1 MPKITLFVFSM
12 MRHFTTLILFS
23 LISLSAIAQK
33 WQEGYFYDKR
43 GVKNVGYITQN
54 PSGKGPIKNEA
65 FIEFKEY
72 EKDKP
77 MKLSASDI
85 KSYVVG
91 RDSFI
96 VAVSLTDDWASE
108 QMDFIRV
115 AINAPL
121 KLYMAR
127 VGNVAAQQKAVS
139 VSPALSTGYGTGGM
153 GGGLGGGVAIN
164 LGRNRGNG
172 GTRITY
178 FYGESTNGMKQIT
191 QENFVDVMT
200 EVMGDE
206 PAAVQQLQS
215 GKVSLRDIEKIIA
228 YYHQLEEERARR
240 R

>member
-1 MPKITLFVFSM
+1 MIRHLITL
-12 MRHFTTLILFS
+12 LLLS
-23 LISLSAIAQK
+23 LLSISAIAQK

-43 GVKNVGYITQN
+43 GAKNSGYIKQN

-77 MKLSASDI
+77 MKLSASDM

-91 RDSFI
+91 RDSFV

-127 VGNVAAQQKAVS
+127 VGNITHQKAVQ
-139 VSPALSTGYGTGGM
+139 VSPTLSTGYGSGGM
-153 GGGLGGGVAIN
+153 GGGLGGGLSIN
-164 LGRNRGNG
+164 LGGNRGGG
-172 GTRITY
+172 GTRIAY
-178 FYGESTNGMKQIT
+178 FYGESTNGMKAIT
-191 QENFVDVMT
+191 EENFVDVMI
-200 EVMGDE
+200 EIMGDE
-206 PAAVQQLQS
+206 PAAVEQLRT
-215 GKVSLRDIEKIIA
+215 GKVPLKDIEKIIA
-228 YYHQLEEERARR
+228 YYHNLQAERSRR
-240 R
+240 GN

>member
-1 MPKITLFVFSM
+1 MIRYITSVALLCLLSF
-12 MRHFTTLILFS
+12 
-23 LISLSAIAQK
+23 SAIAQK
-33 WQEGYFYDKR
+33 WQNGYFYDKR
-43 GVKNVGYITQN
+43 GVKNVGYINQN

-77 MKLSASDI
+77 MKLSASDM

-91 RDSFI
+91 RDSFV
-96 VAVSLTDDWASE
+96 VAISLTDDWASE

-121 KLYMAR
+121 KLYMAK
-127 VGNVAAQQKAVS
+127 VGNTSARQKAVS
-139 VSPALSTGYGTGGM
+139 VNPALSTGYGSGGL

-164 LGRNRGNG
+164 LGRNRGGG
-172 GTRITY
+172 GTHIAY
-178 FYGESTNGMKQIT
+178 LYGESTNGMKAIT
-191 QENFVDVMT
+191 EENFVDVMI

-206 PAAVQQLQS
+206 PAAVEQLRS
-215 GKVSLRDIEKIIA
+215 GKVTLRDMEKIIA
-228 YYHQLEEERARR
+228 YYHKLEDERARR

>member
-1 MPKITLFVFSM
+1 MI
-12 MRHFTTLILFS
+12 RHLAAFILFS
-23 LISLSAIAQK
+23 LLSISAIAQK
-33 WQEGYFYDKR
+33 WQQGYFFDKR
-43 GVKNVGYITQN
+43 SVKNVGFINQT

-77 MKLSASDI
+77 MKLSASDM

-91 RDSFI
+91 RDSFV

-115 AINAPL
+115 AINAPI

-127 VGNVAAQQKAVS
+127 VGNVSAQQKAVS
-139 VSPALSTGYGTGGM
+139 VSPALSTGYGSGGM
-153 GGGLGGGVAIN
+153 GGGLGGGVSIN
-164 LGRNRGNG
+164 LGRNRGGG
-172 GTRITY
+172 GTHVAY
-178 FYGESTNGMKQIT
+178 FYGEGTNGMKAIT
-191 QENFVDVMT
+191 NENFIDVMI

-206 PAAVQQLQS
+206 PAAVEQLRT
-215 GKVSLRDIEKIIA
+215 GKVGLRDIEKMIA
-228 YYHQLEEERARR
+228 YYQKLEDERARR

>member
-1 MPKITLFVFSM
+1 MFYMI
-12 MRHFTTLILFS
+12 RHVTSLILFS
-23 LISLSAIAQK
+23 LLSISAVAQK
-33 WQEGYFYDKR
+33 WQQGYFYDKR
-43 GVKNVGYITQN
+43 GVKNVGYISQN

-77 MKLSASDI
+77 IKLSASDM

-91 RDSFI
+91 RDSFV

-121 KLYMAR
+121 KLYMAK
-127 VGNVAAQQKAVS
+127 VGNIGARQKAVS
-139 VSPALSTGYGTGGM
+139 VSPALSTGYGSGGM
-153 GGGLGGGVAIN
+153 GGGLGGGVSIN
-164 LGRNRGNG
+164 LGKNRGGG
-172 GTRITY
+172 GTRIAY
-178 FYGESTNGMKQIT
+178 LYGESTNGMKAIT
-191 QENFVDVMT
+191 EENFVDVMI

-206 PAAVQQLQS
+206 PAAVEQLRS
-215 GKVSLRDIEKIIA
+215 GKVGLRDMEKIIA
-228 YYHQLEEERARR
+228 YYHKLEDERARR